1 MKKKDQDN
9 YIPIDIWRDAKEFYV
24 SLKDDVEIYKKFKC
38 FPDMKQSEEADKFV
52 VWFSMERFA
61 DYPGSLILIN
71 EHIGEIIKNVSSYN
85 LLDGYEQLQFK
96 LIQLYRLLKENG
108 MINE

>member
-52 VWFSMERFA
+52 AWFSMERFA
-61 DYPGSLILIN
+61 DYPSSLILIN